1 MGEMVMESTKYGM
14 DSVCRPY
21 EDASLETLLAGAV
34 ENIQAEIAEQETDE
48 LVEEE
53 DNSIPAD
60 PSVANFSF
68 TVYDGKIYYRENSRM
83 KPVELSVTAANRV
96 KGMAAIRD
104 CVRELIAYQTEGY
117 ADTVIEEQQRKLNQ
131 LYDAFQKKY
140 GILNARANSMVFSDD
155 NSYPLLCSLEIVA
168 EDGIH
173 ARKADMFHKRT
184 IKPHQAVTKV
194 DTASE
199 ALSLSLSEKA
209 RVDMDYMCS
218 LTGKSAE
225 EIERE
230 LSGVIFRLP
239 NVTEGA

>member
-96 KGMAAIRD
+96 KAWLPS
-104 CVRELIAYQTEGY
+104 V
-117 ADTVIEEQQRKLNQ
+117 TVC
-131 LYDAFQKKY
+131 
-140 GILNARANSMVFSDD
+140 GS
-155 NSYPLLCSLEIVA
+155 
-168 EDGIH
+168 
-173 ARKADMFHKRT
+173 
-184 IKPHQAVTKV
+184 
-194 DTASE
+194 
-199 ALSLSLSEKA
+199 
-209 RVDMDYMCS
+209 
-218 LTGKSAE
+218 
-225 EIERE
+225 
-230 LSGVIFRLP
+230 
-239 NVTEGA
+239 

>member
-1 MGEMVMESTKYGM
+1 MVMESTQYGM
-14 DSVCRPY
+14 DSACRPY
-21 EDASLETLLAGAV
+21 ENMSLESLLAEAV
-34 ENIQAEIAEQETDE
+34 ENIQAEIAEHEADE

-96 KGMAAIRD
+96 KGMVAIRD

-117 ADTVIEEQQRKLNQ
+117 ADTVIEGQQRKLNQ
-131 LYDAFQKKY
+131 LYDMFQKKY

-155 NSYPLLCSLEIVA
+155 NSYPLLCSLEVVA
-168 EDGIH
+168 EDGVH

-194 DTASE
+194 D
-199 ALSLSLSEKA
+199 LSLIHISEPT
-209 RVDMDYMCS
+209 RPY
-218 LTGKSAE
+218 
-225 EIERE
+225 
-230 LSGVIFRLP
+230 
-239 NVTEGA
+239 